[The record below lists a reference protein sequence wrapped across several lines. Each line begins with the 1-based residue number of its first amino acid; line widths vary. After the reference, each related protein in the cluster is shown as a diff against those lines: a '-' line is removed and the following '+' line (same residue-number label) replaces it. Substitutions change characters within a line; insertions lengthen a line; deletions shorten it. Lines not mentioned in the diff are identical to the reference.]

1 MRIAVAGG
9 KTEAVFLTEMLLKKK
24 YFVVLIND
32 DTRFCE
38 SIAARFE
45 QSTVIMGDPRKFSVL
60 KAAEISGFDIII
72 SLCDEDADNL
82 AICQM
87 GKIMLRIEKNVCIVK
102 NPKNVEIFKSLGVNH
117 VISSAYTLANM
128 LEQVSTIENLVQTL
142 PIEEGNIVL
151 TELTIAH
158 ASPAA
163 QRCVKDIEGFPK
175 NSIISCLIRNSGI
188 TVPNGSTVILPGDK
202 LVVVSSH
209 EASKAAEFA
218 LSGKK

>member
-1 MRIAVAGG
+1 
-9 KTEAVFLTEMLLKKK
+9 ML
-24 YFVVLIND
+24 
-32 DTRFCE
+32 
-38 SIAARFE
+38 
-45 QSTVIMGDPRKFSVL
+45 G
-60 KAAEISGFDIII
+60 
-72 SLCDEDADNL
+72 
-82 AICQM
+82 
-87 GKIMLRIEKNVCIVK
+87 IEKNVCIVK

-128 LEQVSTIENLVQTL
+128 LEQVSTVENLVQTL

-151 TELTIAH
+151 TELTVDYG
-158 ASPAA
+158 SPAA

-202 LVVVSSH
+202 LVIVSSR
-209 EASKAAEFA
+209 EASETAEFA